1 MNLTFLKSKLHG
13 ARVTHSELEYDG
25 SCAIDSNILAQAS
38 IHEYEKIDIYNITNG
53 ERFSTYTILA
63 QPGSGII
70 SVNGAAAHKAKPGDK
85 LVICA
90 YVDVSEDQLKKFKP
104 ILVYLDD
111 DNKIIKKTASIAMQ
125 LVWRF
130 YYTIN
135 E

>member
-25 SCAIDSNILAQAS
+25 SCAIDSDILAQAS

-90 YVDVSEDQLKKFKP
+90 YVDLSEDQVKKFKP

-125 LVWRF
+125 IVWRF
-130 YYTIN
+130 YQIIN